1 MPRPSY
7 RRGLIALSLFFLS
20 GVFIHGLTRSDSPE
34 KTPIQDALTENTD
47 NQELRLTIERM
58 EGDLISLRHEV
69 ASLTERVETTSDSS
83 VSSFEYLSAESE
95 QASNTFINGRAS
107 SVALLETKEL
117 PPLGAIGDSD
127 AVAES
132 AVFENQIS
140 TAFLDE
146 GLSVL
151 GLQRVDCVAPT
162 CRVSYTLSEEAPSK
176 VKLAEMEL
184 LFSLSKVMGSGM
196 TIGARVTNG
205 NLRTFDIDLHDQ
217 WQ

>member
-1 MPRPSY
+1 MGS
-7 RRGLIALSLFFLS
+7 LALFALANVVSTTEHSRLPANFPLS
-20 GVFIHGLTRSDSPE
+20 G
-34 KTPIQDALTENTD
+34 ALNEW
-47 NQELRLTIERM
+47 L
-58 EGDLISLRHEV
+58 
-69 ASLTERVETTSDSS
+69 
-83 VSSFEYLSAESE
+83 AESE

-162 CRVSYTLSEEAPSK
+162 CRVSYTLSEEAPDK